1 MVQRSRHIKGFST
14 RRHKKNTSIKRIET
28 GSIQEPSANPNGH
41 KKNTSIEAISKFGSH
56 TK

>member
-28 GSIQEPSANPNGH
+28 PLEVTRSQQR
-41 KKNTSIEAISKFGSH
+41 KD
-56 TK
+56 

>member
-28 GSIQEPSANPNGH
+28 Q
-41 KKNTSIEAISKFGSH
+41 AITTDTNRKFTTDV
-56 TK
+56 TKRTPQ